1 MRTDSRTI
9 LKLALALV
17 EWWSKILEL
26 ACSLHLSHGRLKL
39 PKAAK
44 LVAQAGF
51 PALEVSP
58 WIQTNLTRAAIDR
71 LRTSL
76 RRNDLAFAGFTAI
89 YPPEMTLAS
98 PSVAARRK
106 NILYT
111 KRLIELA
118 NDLGGTG
125 LVWGSGRARDIP
137 KGVPF
142 RKGYSWL
149 IELLRAS
156 ASLADAKD
164 IKIAIEPIN
173 RFEST
178 IIHNAKEALVL
189 ARLVDHESVGIVYD
203 TFHTN
208 LEEVSFTHPILLAGK
223 RLAAVHVSD
232 CNRKIPGKG
241 HIDFRPIFDALK
253 KVDYG
258 GYVSLEAIL
267 PRNPHQDLA
276 AVRKYLEKMID

>member
-1 MRTDSRTI
+1 MRAVSRTI
-9 LKLALALV
+9 LKLALALI
-17 EWWSKILEL
+17 ERWSKILEL
-26 ACSLHLSHGRLKL
+26 ACSLHLSHGRLDI

-51 PALEVSP
+51 PAFEISP
-58 WIQTNLTRAAIDR
+58 WIQTNLTRAAIDG
-71 LRTSL
+71 LRRSL

-118 NDLGGTG
+118 DNLGGRG
-125 LVWGSGRARDIP
+125 VVWGSGRARNIP

-149 IELLRAS
+149 VELLRAA
-156 ASLADAKD
+156 ASLADTKH

-178 IIHNAKEALVL
+178 IIHNAKEALAL
-189 ARLVDHESVGIVYD
+189 ARLVDHHSVGIVYD

-208 LEEVSFTHPILLAGK
+208 LEEDSFTQPILLAGK

-241 HIDFRPIFDALK
+241 HIDFLPIFDALK
-253 KVDYG
+253 KVGYD

-267 PRNPHQDLA
+267 RRDPRQDLVGA
-276 AVRKYLEKMID
+276 RRYLEKMVD